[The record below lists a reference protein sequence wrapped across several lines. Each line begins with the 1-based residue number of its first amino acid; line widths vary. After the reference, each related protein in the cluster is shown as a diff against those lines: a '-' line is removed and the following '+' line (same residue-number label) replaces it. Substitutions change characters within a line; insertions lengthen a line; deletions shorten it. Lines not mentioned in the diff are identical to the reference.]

1 MSRYFINFRGNPTQL
16 ENINEFDQD
25 STLDTLMSTTRDKRI
40 APTFTAGVE
49 VGVILEI
56 IIGSACHNI
65 YFPFAD
71 ISEFSSMTDEKEV
84 LFFAGTVFRIDSVEL
99 QDDSTWIIKLT
110 LSEDA
115 LLFYEHEL
123 RILIVYPVRNRDVAR
138 IYRKIS
144 DIHRKQNNHEVT
156 IICETEANEL
166 DKFCGTE
173 VKRETNT
180 RLFFFE

>member
-25 STLDTLMSTTRDKRI
+25 STLDTFMSTTRNKTI
-40 APTFTAGVE
+40 APNFTAGVE
-49 VGVILEI
+49 VGAILEI
-56 IIGSACHNI
+56 NIDSARHNI

-71 ISEFSSMTDEKEV
+71 VSEFSSMTDEKEV

-99 QDDSTWIIKLT
+99 QNDSTWIVKLT

-115 LLFYEHEL
+115 LLCYEHAL
-123 RILIVYPVRNRDVAR
+123 RILIVYPARNRDVAT

-166 DKFCGTE
+166 DKFCETE

-180 RLFFFE
+180 RLFFF